1 MDPAQEWKAHEKTY
15 GGVIGLLKWAVP
27 VTALLVLVIIL
38 LIS

>member
-15 GGVIGLLKWAVP
+15 GGFIGLLKWAVP